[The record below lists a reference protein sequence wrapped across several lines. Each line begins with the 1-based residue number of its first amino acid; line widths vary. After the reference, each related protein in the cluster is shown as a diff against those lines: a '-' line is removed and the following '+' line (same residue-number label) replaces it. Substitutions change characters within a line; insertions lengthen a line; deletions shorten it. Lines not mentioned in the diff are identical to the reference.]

1 MQGEG
6 SDDMLMAAIAGGDQR
21 SLRTLMERHM
31 KSAIQLAE
39 RVLLSPGEADDVAQ
53 EAFFRVWKHA
63 AAFDPGRA
71 RFTTWLYRIVLN
83 LAIDRRRR
91 TPAVPVESIEEPASP
106 DADALQ
112 RVIERQEDEAMQA
125 ALGRLPEKQRAA
137 IALFHFQGLSGREAA
152 QAMNMSEKAFESLLI
167 RARRAL
173 KQTLLGGQAA

>member
-1 MQGEG
+1 MQAEG
-6 SDDMLMAAIAGGDQR
+6 SDDMLMAAIAAGDQR

-91 TPAVPVESIEEPASP
+91 PPTVPVEV
-106 DADALQ
+106 D
-112 RVIERQEDEAMQA
+112 RGTRQ
-125 ALGRLPEKQRAA
+125 P
-137 IALFHFQGLSGREAA
+137 
-152 QAMNMSEKAFESLLI
+152 
-167 RARRAL
+167 
-173 KQTLLGGQAA
+173 